1 MLWSLPQSIRNL
13 LFGTPTSGEGNSS
26 PDLIAS
32 VLVHI
37 VALVPSIDIHMDDV
51 ASVSR
56 QLSLL
61 FVGFII
67 LSSVRLIL
75 ERVGR
80 VLKVSSRT
88 LSAAFLLLLLAQ
100 LMVCPFFSVDAQLID
115 SNLHRGPTSYPQLC
129 RSVHRFHPW
138 SYLQKATFLQ
148 LSQRIRCLVRCLMV
162 HFLRQPASRRCLH
175 GHELA

>member
-1 MLWSLPQSIRNL
+1 
-13 LFGTPTSGEGNSS
+13 
-26 PDLIAS
+26 
-32 VLVHI
+32 
-37 VALVPSIDIHMDDV
+37 MDEV

-61 FVGFII
+61 LVGFII

-100 LMVCPFFSVDAQLID
+100 LMVCPLFLGQ
-115 SNLHRGPTSYPQLC
+115 GPVQ
-129 RSVHRFHPW
+129 
-138 SYLQKATFLQ
+138 
-148 LSQRIRCLVRCLMV
+148 
-162 HFLRQPASRRCLH
+162 
-175 GHELA
+175 

>member
-1 MLWSLPQSIRNL
+1 MI
-13 LFGTPTSGEGNSS
+13 
-26 PDLIAS
+26 
-32 VLVHI
+32 HI
-37 VALVPSIDIHMDDV
+37 VALVPSINIQMDEV

-61 FVGFII
+61 LVGFII

-100 LMVCPFFSVDAQLID
+100 LMVCPLFLGHAQFNY
-115 SNLHRGPTSYPQLC
+115 SNLHRGPTSYPRLC
-129 RSVHRFHPW
+129 RSAHRFHSW
-138 SYLQKATFLQ
+138 NCLQKATSLR
-148 LSQRIRCLVRCLMV
+148 LSRHTKCSVHCLMA
-162 HFLRQPASRRCLH
+162 HSLQQPALQRRLL
-175 GHELA
+175 GHELAWMAQQCFSIVRAMTWTV

>member
-1 MLWSLPQSIRNL
+1 M
-13 LFGTPTSGEGNSS
+13 
-26 PDLIAS
+26 
-32 VLVHI
+32 
-37 VALVPSIDIHMDDV
+37 ALVPSINIHMDGV

-61 FVGFII
+61 LVGFII

-100 LMVCPFFSVDAQLID
+100 LMVCPLFIYLVRAQFSDP
-115 SNLHRGPTSYPQLC
+115 NLHRGRTSYPQSC
-129 RSVHRFHPW
+129 RSVHLFHPW
-138 SYLQKATFLQ
+138 SCRQKATSLR
-148 LSQRIRCLVRCLMV
+148 LSQRTRCLVHYLMA
-162 HFLRQPASRRCLH
+162 HFLRQPASQQCLH

>member
-1 MLWSLPQSIRNL
+1 MFWSVAQSIRNL
-13 LFGTPTSGEGNSS
+13 LFGVPTNSEGNSS

-37 VALVPSIDIHMDDV
+37 VALVPRINIHMDDV

-61 FVGFII
+61 LVGFII

-100 LMVCPFFSVDAQLID
+100 LMVCPLFF
-115 SNLHRGPTSYPQLC
+115 
-129 RSVHRFHPW
+129 
-138 SYLQKATFLQ
+138 
-148 LSQRIRCLVRCLMV
+148 LVRVQFIIPISTGIVRPIHNRADPYILSTRGV
-162 HFLRQPASRRCLH
+162 VIRKQPLCDSPSVPDVWCTV
-175 GHELA
+175 

>member
-1 MLWSLPQSIRNL
+1 M
-13 LFGTPTSGEGNSS
+13 
-26 PDLIAS
+26 
-32 VLVHI
+32 
-37 VALVPSIDIHMDDV
+37 ALVPSINIQMDEV

-61 FVGFII
+61 LVGFII

-100 LMVCPFFSVDAQLID
+100 LMVCHLFFGS
-115 SNLHRGPTSYPQLC
+115 GPVQ
-129 RSVHRFHPW
+129 
-138 SYLQKATFLQ
+138 
-148 LSQRIRCLVRCLMV
+148 
-162 HFLRQPASRRCLH
+162 
-175 GHELA
+175 

>member
-1 MLWSLPQSIRNL
+1 
-13 LFGTPTSGEGNSS
+13 
-26 PDLIAS
+26 
-32 VLVHI
+32 
-37 VALVPSIDIHMDDV
+37 MDEV

-61 FVGFII
+61 LVGFII

-100 LMVCPFFSVDAQLID
+100 LMVCQFLFGS
-115 SNLHRGPTSYPQLC
+115 GPVQ
-129 RSVHRFHPW
+129 
-138 SYLQKATFLQ
+138 
-148 LSQRIRCLVRCLMV
+148 
-162 HFLRQPASRRCLH
+162 
-175 GHELA
+175 

>member
-1 MLWSLPQSIRNL
+1 MI
-13 LFGTPTSGEGNSS
+13 
-26 PDLIAS
+26 
-32 VLVHI
+32 HI
-37 VALVPSIDIHMDDV
+37 VALVPSINIQMDEV

-61 FVGFII
+61 LVGFII

-100 LMVCPFFSVDAQLID
+100 LMVCPLFLGQAQFSD
-115 SNLHRGPTSYPQLC
+115 SNFHRGPTSYPQLC
-129 RSVHRFHPW
+129 RSAHHFHSW
-138 SYLQKATFLQ
+138 NCLQKATSLR
-148 LSQRIRCLVRCLMV
+148 LSRRTKCSVHCSMV
-162 HFLRQPASRRCLH
+162 HSLQQPASQRCLL
-175 GHELA
+175 GHELAWTAQQCFSIVRAMTWIVRNTRPP

>member
-1 MLWSLPQSIRNL
+1 M
-13 LFGTPTSGEGNSS
+13 
-26 PDLIAS
+26 
-32 VLVHI
+32 LVHI
-37 VALVPSIDIHMDDV
+37 VALVPSTNIQMDEI

-61 FVGFII
+61 LVGFII

-100 LMVCPFFSVDAQLID
+100 LMVCPLFLVKAQFSDF
-115 SNLHRGPTSYPQLC
+115 NLHRGLMSYPQLC
-129 RSVHRFHPW
+129 RSAHHFRSW
-138 SYLQKATFLQ
+138 SCLQKATSLR
-148 LSQRIRCLVRCLMV
+148 LSRRTRCLVHCSMA
-162 HFLRQPASRRCLH
+162 HFLRQPVSQRRLL